1 MSSRGRLLRELGHL
15 ATAGEDWSGT
25 VRLVT
30 QLKENVLFTLRAHES
45 DLDLPA
51 HTRRWMRTKRRQLE
65 RLERRLPKQS
75 CAFGELTP
83 VQANQVRSVLRE
95 LYVLSRELGLR
106 LDAIFLR
113 HAGMSTRAA

>member
-1 MSSRGRLLRELGHL
+1 MNSRGRLLRELGHL

-30 QLKENVLFTLRAHES
+30 QLKDNALFRLRAHES
-45 DLDLPA
+45 DSDLPA
-51 HTRRWMRTKRRQLE
+51 HTRCWMHGKRRQLE

-75 CAFGELTP
+75 RPLGELTP
-83 VQANQVRSVLRE
+83 VQADQLRSLLRE
-95 LYVLSRELGLR
+95 VYVLSRELGLR
-106 LDAIFLR
+106 LDTIFLR